1 MPVTTHTDLRPWPQA
16 LNLNAIDPTVDARF
30 SYNLFELLHAAQSA
44 HLLAHMQAFRTP
56 DQMLWVGLQVE
67 GGDVVARQL
76 HDVLSDGEDAQVY
89 TLPAFA
95 CEVVSDFWND
105 YAVQGRNVLIGDVR
119 PAGGTTSPHG
129 LRHNRTRRRPQLWA

>member
-1 MPVTTHTDLRPWPQA
+1 MPTQLHLKPGTGTPELK
-16 LNLNAIDPTVDARF
+16 AIDPTADPRF
-30 SYNLFELLHAAQSA
+30 SYNLFELLCAAKNA
-44 HLLAHMQAFRTP
+44 HLLSHMQVFRTP
-56 DQMLWVGLQVE
+56 DDMLWIGLQVE

-95 CEVVSDFWND
+95 CDVASEFWSD
-105 YAVQGRNVLIGDVR
+105 YAVQGRSVLIGDVR
-119 PAGGTTSPHG
+119 PAAGTASPHT